1 MAPSVPRL
9 AFHEM
14 MGRLGVGD
22 LHPGGLAISKLFMD
36 QLRAHG
42 ARRVLEV
49 GAGIGVTTERLL
61 EAGFDVAPLEPN
73 PVLRG
78 ELIRRLG
85 IHVHDATFERF
96 DDRDGSYDAVL
107 AEGVFYALGLQS
119 SVAKV
124 HRLLRPGGL
133 LASVDLLWTPA
144 AKPDAVAFIH
154 DQTRAVFGIPMA
166 PREIVTS
173 SDWTRALRAAQFSEV
188 FTRKLDPADFDAD
201 GKRRRKQIGL
211 GLLANPGLVPLFLTY
226 RVYRKISWAPPG
238 WLESWATVWT
248 RP

>member
-1 MAPSVPRL
+1 MSPPRSL

-22 LHPGGLAISKLFMD
+22 LHPGGRPVSSLFEE

-42 ARRVLEV
+42 VRRVLEV

-61 EAGFDVAPLEPN
+61 KAGFDVSPLEPN
-73 PVLRG
+73 AVLRG
-78 ELIRRLG
+78 ALTRRLG
-85 IHVHDATFERF
+85 VRVHGTTFEAF

-107 AEGVFYALGLQS
+107 AEGVFYALGLHT

-124 HRLLRPGGL
+124 HRLLRPGGM
-133 LASVDLLWTPA
+133 LASVDLLWTDA

-166 PREIVTS
+166 PRDIVTAA
-173 SDWTRALRAAQFSEV
+173 DWGRALRAAQFAEV
-188 FTRKLDPADFDAD
+188 LTRKIDPADFDAD
-201 GKRRRKQIGL
+201 ARSRRKQIAL
-211 GLLANPGLVPLFLTY
+211 GLLAHPALLPLYLKY
-226 RVYRKISWAPPG
+226 RLYQQVSWAPAG

>member
-1 MAPSVPRL
+1 
-9 AFHEM
+9 M

-22 LHPGGLAISKLFMD
+22 LHPGGGPVTNLFLE

-49 GAGIGVTTERLL
+49 GAGIGASTERLL
-61 EAGFDVAPLEPN
+61 AAGFEVAPLEPN
-73 PVLRG
+73 PVLRAG
-78 ELIRRLG
+78 LEKRLG
-85 IHVHDATFERF
+85 VRAHATTFEAF
-96 DDRDGSYDAVL
+96 DDRDGAYDAVL
-107 AEGVFYALGLQS
+107 AEGVFYALGLES
-119 SVAKV
+119 SVAKL

-133 LASVDLLWTPA
+133 FAAADLLWTDT

-154 DQTRAVFGIPMA
+154 DQTREVFGIPMA

-173 SDWTRALRAAQFSEV
+173 SDWAHALRAARFSEV
-188 FTRKLDPADFDAD
+188 FSRKIDPAHFHPD
-201 GKRRRKQIGL
+201 GKARRLRLVL
-211 GLLANPGLVPLFLTY
+211 GLLAHPDLIPLFLTY
-226 RVYRKISWAPPG
+226 RLYGKISWAPPG